1 MTIQLFRSI
10 FAVIAIVAASA
21 LTSCSDDKD
30 NPPVPL
36 EFASTDYTIRTNI
49 ATMINFKNGS
59 GRYEVEVSDP
69 HILGAPFVNIHGH
82 SVYVNPLSTGNS
94 TLTVKDLGT
103 GTETTIGVSVTELFF
118 EFIVS
123 NVREGVPHPD
133 ILKGDEL
140 RFIRTSDHKRVLE
153 LRRGDKVLKT
163 GKFDIILGQKV
174 KMEFYLWDDPNHAE
188 SDAPDATYSYLM
200 SGSQSVFILF
210 NKGFDF
216 NWEKIIDCRGSSH
229 AGPMVLRLTDEATR
243 YEIEANCEL
252 QLTL

>member
-1 MTIQLFRSI
+1 MTIQHLRTI
-10 FAVIAIVAASA
+10 LAAICVIAASTF
-21 LTSCSDDKD
+21 TSCSDDKPA
-30 NPPVPL
+30 PPVPL

-59 GRYEVEVSDP
+59 GKYEVEVGDP

-82 SVYVNPLSTGNS
+82 SVYVSPLSTGNS

-103 GTETTIGVSVTELFF
+103 GTETTIGVSVTELFM

-123 NVREGVPHPD
+123 NVREGVPHPG
-133 ILKGDEL
+133 IEKGDEL
-140 RFIRTSDHKRVLE
+140 RFIRTADNKRVLE
-153 LRRGDKVLKT
+153 LRRGDRVITT
-163 GKFDIILGQKV
+163 GKFDILMGQKV
-174 KMEFYLWDDPNHAE
+174 KMEFYIWDDPDHEE
-188 SDAPDATYSYLM
+188 SAAPDTTYSYLM

-229 AGPMVLRLTDEATR
+229 AGPMVLRLTDESTR
-243 YEIEANCEL
+243 FEIEANCEL
-252 QLTL
+252 QLIL